1 MIVLIR
7 KKSLVEC
14 PKGSNNGAN
23 HAEKVES
30 TAPSPVI
37 HALIIIKQVA
47 NARAII

>member
-7 KKSLVEC
+7 KKSSVED

-30 TAPSPVI
+30 TAPSPLNVYKPSSSSK
-37 HALIIIKQVA
+37 APTLVQ
-47 NARAII
+47 